1 MVTSEESAPRPPP
14 QNILIRLQDIHKAFG
29 TRSVLRG
36 VSLDVERGTSV
47 VVMGGSGTGKS
58 VLIKHIVRLIR
69 PDSGTVWV
77 GGRRLGA
84 MAENELDELR
94 LGIGYLFQ
102 GGALF
107 DSMTVAQNL
116 DFILRRHTAQ
126 DWRARAESTKE
137 ALAWVELGDKAG
149 QFPAELSGGQRKRA
163 ALARSIILGPDILLC
178 DEPTTGLDPAAVRTV
193 SSLIKRLREER
204 GVTAVTITHDLLC
217 ADIIADSACFLHGG
231 NVIASGRLARLRN
244 NPHPALRNFF
254 GT

>member
-1 MVTSEESAPRPPP
+1 MVANEDSALRAPPK
-14 QNILIRLQDIHKAFG
+14 NVLIRLQEIHKAFG
-29 TRSVLRG
+29 SRSILRS

-58 VLIKHIVRLIR
+58 VLIKHIVRLIE
-69 PDSGTVWV
+69 PDSGVVWV
-77 GGRRLGA
+77 GGRRLDM

-126 DWRARAESTKE
+126 DSNARVESIAE
-137 ALAWVELGDKAG
+137 ALAWVELSEKAA

-217 ADIIADSACFLHGG
+217 ADIIADSTCFLHNGH
-231 NVIASGRLARLRN
+231 VIASGCLAQLRN

>member
-1 MVTSEESAPRPPP
+1 M
-14 QNILIRLQDIHKAFG
+14 
-29 TRSVLRG
+29 
-36 VSLDVERGTSV
+36 
-47 VVMGGSGTGKS
+47 
-58 VLIKHIVRLIR
+58 KHIVRLME
-69 PDSGTVWV
+69 PDSGVVWV
-77 GGRRLGA
+77 GGRRLDMVG
-84 MAENELDELR
+84 ERELDKIR

-116 DFILRRHTAQ
+116 EFILRRHTTL
-126 DWRARAESTKE
+126 DSRARAESARE
-137 ALAWVELGDKAG
+137 ALAWVELGDRGA

-178 DEPTTGLDPAAVRTV
+178 DEPTTGLDPAAVRMV
-193 SSLIKRLREER
+193 SRLIKRLREER

-217 ADIIADSACFLHGG
+217 TDIIADRACFLHDGH
-231 NVIASGRLARLRN
+231 VIASGRLVQLQN

>member
-1 MVTSEESAPRPPP
+1 MDNESARQPPP
-14 QNILIRLQDIHKAFG
+14 RNVLIRLQEIHKAFG
-29 TRSVLRG
+29 SKPILRG

-58 VLIKHIVRLIR
+58 VLIKHIVRLLR
-69 PDSGTVWV
+69 PDSGIVWV
-77 GGRRLGA
+77 GGRRLDT
-84 MAENELDELR
+84 MVEEDLDELR

-107 DSMTVAQNL
+107 DSMTVAENL
-116 DFILRRHTAQ
+116 DFILRRHTALGSSG
-126 DWRARAESTKE
+126 RKESIAE
-137 ALAWVELGDKAG
+137 ALDWVQLGDKAA

-163 ALARSIILGPDILLC
+163 ALARSVILGPGILLC

-193 SSLIKRLREER
+193 SNLIKRLREER

-217 ADIIADSACFLHGG
+217 AEIIADSACFLHNGH
-231 NVIASGRLARLRN
+231 VIANGSLAQLQIT
-244 NPHPALRNFF
+244 PHPALRDFF